1 MVGGDLRVFLLCHLG
16 PSSFLFT
23 LHFRQ
28 NLNNKRITKRVLY
41 ILKSCSPAIG
51 GFFFNLNLILALKKV
66 LILTGILRNT
76 LVALLGYL
84 ILAEI
89 TDRPSNLRDLT

>member
-1 MVGGDLRVFLLCHLG
+1 MEQIIRVGEQNKYIHKLY
-16 PSSFLFT
+16 
-23 LHFRQ
+23 FRQ

-41 ILKSCSPAIG
+41 IFKNCSPAIG
-51 GFFFNLNLILALKKV
+51 GFFFLNLNLVLVLKKV
-66 LILTGILRNT
+66 LILTGILRDT

>member
-1 MVGGDLRVFLLCHLG
+1 MSYCGFLISLVAEYDSISLQVILIESSVTICDFGVPMVGGDLRVFLLCHLG

-51 GFFFNLNLILALKKV
+51 GFFFLI
-66 LILTGILRNT
+66 
-76 LVALLGYL
+76 
-84 ILAEI
+84 
-89 TDRPSNLRDLT
+89 